1 MKKNK
6 ESKKIDKLNGENEKT
21 LENITKNMHE
31 KKECEI
37 NKILNIKTGRCVKK
51 EGRIGKNIMKKGTDW
66 LKENQKTEK
75 KCQDDKI
82 LNRKTQR
89 CVKKKGIIGKKILE
103 QSKEKKENK
112 EENKEENGEENGEE
126 NEKKRG
132 NRKERDFDLLNKRY
146 INKTEYVGY
155 PDIEYNAIL
164 YLLKKHKS
172 CTVLPNKIDVNRIK
186 FVDFQLRWMCDNNKR
201 ILAKPKYFGQ
211 KLKKCY
217 NAHTRFIFVLLSMT
231 NKYTCSK
238 SNNQG
243 HLNVIIYD
251 RIEKSIER
259 FEPMGN
265 SNRFEIY
272 SKKLDNIIL
281 NLFGKYIP
289 ILSYYSPLDFCP
301 ALSFQSLEIKS
312 DTLQGDP
319 GGFCSAWSLW
329 YLDLRL
335 SNPTLSREKIVSFA
349 LNKISILGSFK
360 NFIRNYS
367 HFLYSESF
375 HKN

>member
-1 MKKNK
+1 MKKKLNYEK
-6 ESKKIDKLNGENEKT
+6 IEKDKWYKWERNYKKIDKLNGENEKT

-103 QSKEKKENK
+103 QRKERK
-112 EENKEENGEENGEE
+112 E

-259 FEPMGN
+259 FKM
-265 SNRFEIY
+265 
-272 SKKLDNIIL
+272 
-281 NLFGKYIP
+281 
-289 ILSYYSPLDFCP
+289 ILS
-301 ALSFQSLEIKS
+301 
-312 DTLQGDP
+312 
-319 GGFCSAWSLW
+319 
-329 YLDLRL
+329 
-335 SNPTLSREKIVSFA
+335 
-349 LNKISILGSFK
+349 
-360 NFIRNYS
+360 NF
-367 HFLYSESF
+367 FE
-375 HKN
+375 